1 MPTIITRGAAA
12 VTSLGFGASG
22 GSHWV
27 ARLSNVWTGYK
38 VRAQTLA
45 IDSAGS
51 VTVVGNDTTNASLTK
66 GIMASFDTGGN
77 LRYQKLVRDPNN
89 QFMYLQNDGDKTGI
103 VTDSSGNV
111 YLVGTS
117 TYSYSVW
124 IGKYNSSGT
133 FVSSKTFNMSDSSA
147 NVIMH
152 FDGTHIYMVRG
163 DANATIKIFKMDT
176 SLNIVW
182 QKHFGT
188 GGGGN
193 DMIMSEAKTDSSGN
207 VYICGKW
214 SSSPDG
220 GQFGA
225 SNDRPLIIKYNSSG
239 TLLWDYYIDFGVTP
253 SYIDN
258 ANSFDFD
265 SSGNLYVIGRY
276 YGTGT
281 RNYMCKIS
289 PAGSLLA
296 NNLFYTPYGFGKL
309 IIDSSGNLH
318 IHSGSM
324 ILKFNSSLVPTQ
336 NNNYGGGADGLE
348 MSNFILSPT
357 GDYIITGY
365 GDSSVYVARVP
376 SDASKRGSYTVGGQT
391 FSIGGYDLPTVY
403 GASTPTLVNFN
414 ESAYS
419 SSFSTSNTTPGEEN
433 PFYTAAVTPI

>member
-1 MPTIITRGAAA
+1 
-12 VTSLGFGASG
+12 
-22 GSHWV
+22 
-27 ARLSNVWTGYK
+27 
-38 VRAQTLA
+38 
-45 IDSAGS
+45 
-51 VTVVGNDTTNASLTK
+51 
-66 GIMASFDTGGN
+66 
-77 LRYQKLVRDPNN
+77 
-89 QFMYLQNDGDKTGI
+89 
-103 VTDSSGNV
+103 
-111 YLVGTS
+111 
-117 TYSYSVW
+117 
-124 IGKYNSSGT
+124 
-133 FVSSKTFNMSDSSA
+133 
-147 NVIMH
+147 
-152 FDGTHIYMVRG
+152 
-163 DANATIKIFKMDT
+163 
-176 SLNIVW
+176 
-182 QKHFGT
+182 
-188 GGGGN
+188 
-193 DMIMSEAKTDSSGN
+193 
-207 VYICGKW
+207 
-214 SSSPDG
+214 
-220 GQFGA
+220 
-225 SNDRPLIIKYNSSG
+225 
-239 TLLWDYYIDFGVTP
+239 
-253 SYIDN
+253 
-258 ANSFDFD
+258 
-265 SSGNLYVIGRY
+265 
-276 YGTGT
+276 
-281 RNYMCKIS
+281 MCKIS